1 MTRPFQVRITAVA
14 LALLTLGAFVV
25 AVLNL
30 SDESAYQRPTDGAW
44 WVESAVSGQP
54 GLLARR
60 VPADT
65 PAARAGIKPG
75 DLLLAIDDHATPLLA
90 PYNHELDHV
99 GIYAPATYTLQ
110 RLGSRIHQVVRLD
123 TQVILEPV
131 DRSTNQLFRLIA
143 LVYLA
148 IGVYVLFRR
157 WTAPKCTH
165 FYLFCLLSFV
175 LCAFKPTGQFTQ
187 LDWTVYW
194 CLLIALAQQ
203 PALLLHFAATFTADS
218 TRRREA
224 LSLLLYI
231 PGIALAAIQSLAL
244 LSWHASALT
253 LHRIDQ
259 SFLAYLAVYYV
270 LTAVIFSLRYRQA
283 ASPLIR
289 QQLKWLTRGTF
300 LAITPFTLGY
310 VLPYLAD
317 YSFPDAVTKLAVT
330 ALIFLPLTFSYAI
343 VRYRLMDVDLIF
355 KRGVTYTLTTAAV
368 VGLYFGLVAAL
379 AVGVHTRLPWTG
391 KWGLLAAIVITAQLF
406 DPIKRAIQSRVDRIF
421 EQKRYDYREALIQF
435 GRNVTSQ
442 TDLHAL
448 VTSIVDRLTQTLLV
462 GRLAVFVALDPA
474 TISTD
479 APAPARFTLEGSHG
493 IPLSSLDELRT
504 LDLTFLDFDRRGAGS
519 HIFLENPQQALRLP
533 DSQRKAARL
542 LDLNYYLPCRVQD
555 LDTQRTIAVIG
566 LGRTLGGD
574 FLSSEDMELLESLAS
589 YIGIAI
595 QNARLYSRLERQIA
609 EFERLKEFNEN
620 IVESVNIGIVAT
632 GLDDRVESWNTRM
645 EEMFS
650 LPRVSALGH
659 PLAELLPP
667 ELTREYQRA
676 KEQPGVRNL
685 YKLRLQPASGAA
697 CTVNVAIAPLVTRDF
712 QCVGRILLME
722 DISTRVE
729 LEGQLAQAERLS
741 SIGMLAA
748 GVAHEVNTPLA
759 VISSYAQMLNKHSR
773 ENPAL
778 TPLLEKIAQQTF
790 RASEIVNGLLNFS
803 RTGGGE
809 LTSVNLNQVV
819 HETLTLLE
827 HQLKKAQVRVETDL
841 AAALPAV
848 HGNQGKLQQVLLNLC
863 LNARDAI
870 SANNP
875 PGGMLRIS
883 TTAHSGLVSL
893 DVADSG
899 SGIQPDDLS
908 RIFDPFFTTKSMP
921 LPGQRKGTGLGL
933 AVTYGIIQEHNGK
946 ISVEST
952 PGSGTRF
959 HLEFPSATA
968 SLSVSMPVAD
978 SPSDAAPSDTRKSTN
993 V

>member
-1 MTRPFQVRITAVA
+1 VTRPFQVRITAVA

-30 SDESAYQRPTDGAW
+30 SDESAYQQPTDGAY
-44 WVESAVSGQP
+44 WVESPSAAQP
-54 GLLARR
+54 GLLARH

-65 PAARAGIKPG
+65 PAARAGIKPN
-75 DLLLAIDDHATPLLA
+75 DLLLAINDHATPLFA
-90 PYNHELDHV
+90 PYTRLLDHI

-110 RLGSRIHQVVRLD
+110 RAGSRLHAAVRLD
-123 TQVILEPV
+123 TQVILEPA

-157 WTAPKCTH
+157 WTAPKSTH

-194 CLLIALAQQ
+194 CLLVALAQQ
-203 PALLLHFAATFTADS
+203 PALLLHFAATFTEQP
-218 TRRREA
+218 RPRREA
-224 LSLLLYI
+224 LSLLLYL
-231 PGIALAAIQSLAL
+231 PGIALAAVQALAL
-244 LSWHASALT
+244 LRWHASTLQ

-259 SFLAYLAVYYV
+259 SFLAYMAVYYV
-270 LTAVIFSLRYRQA
+270 IAGVIFYNRYHHTT
-283 ASPLIR
+283 SPLIR
-289 QQLKWLTRGTF
+289 QQLKWLTRGT
-300 LAITPFTLGY
+300 LLSVTPFTLGY

-317 YSFPDAVTKLAVT
+317 VQPPDAITKLAVT

-368 VGLYFGLVAAL
+368 VGLYFGVIATL
-379 AVGVHTRLPWTG
+379 AVGIHTRLPWTG

-406 DPIKRAIQSRVDRIF
+406 DPIKRAIQTRVDRLF
-421 EQKRYDYREALIQF
+421 EQKRYDYREALLQF

-448 VTSIVDRLTQTLLV
+448 VTSIVERLTQTLLI
-462 GRLAVFVALDPA
+462 GRVAVFVATDSAVPA
-474 TISTD
+474 
-479 APAPARFTLEGSHG
+479 APAAVAHFTLEGSLG
-493 IPLSSLDELRT
+493 IPQTVLDDLRSLDLA
-504 LDLTFLDFDRRGAGS
+504 FLDFDRRGAGT
-519 HIFLENPQQALRLP
+519 HIFLENPQLALRLP
-533 DSQRKAARL
+533 DRQRQAARL
-542 LDLNYYLPCRVQD
+542 LDLNYYVPCRVQD
-555 LDTQRTIAVIG
+555 LDKQRTIAVIG
-566 LGRTLGGD
+566 LGRTQGGD

-620 IVESVNIGIVAT
+620 IVESVNIGILAT
-632 GLDDRVESWNTRM
+632 SLDDRVESWNARM
-645 EEMFS
+645 EEIFS
-650 LPRVSALGH
+650 LPRAQAIGR
-659 PLAELLPP
+659 PLAEILPP
-667 ELTREYQRA
+667 SLVREYVHA
-676 KEQPGVRNL
+676 KQQPGVRNL
-685 YKLRLQPASGAA
+685 YKLRLPPVASTPR
-697 CTVNVAIAPLVTRDF
+697 TVNVAIAPLVTRDL

-722 DISTRVE
+722 DISTRVD

-741 SIGMLAA
+741 SVGLLAA

-759 VISSYAQMLNKHSR
+759 VISSYTQMLIKHSR
-773 ENPAL
+773 ENPSLA
-778 TPLLEKIAQQTF
+778 PLLEKITQQTF

-809 LTSVNLNQVV
+809 FSNVDLNHIV
-819 HETLTLLE
+819 HDTLTLLE
-827 HQLKKAQVRVETDL
+827 HQLKKSQILVDTNL
-841 AAALPAV
+841 AVPLPAV

-870 SANNP
+870 AANNP
-875 PGGMLRIS
+875 PGGTLRIS
-883 TTAHSGLVSL
+883 TAAHNGLVTL
-893 DVADSG
+893 DVTDNG
-899 SGIQPDDLS
+899 SGIESADLS
-908 RIFDPFFTTKSMP
+908 RIFDPFFTTKHSPM
-921 LPGQRKGTGLGL
+921 PGQRKGTGLGL

-946 ISVEST
+946 ISVESV

-959 HLEFPSATA
+959 QLEFPAA
-968 SLSVSMPVAD
+968 SSPNSPLD
-978 SPSDAAPSDTRKSTN
+978 SPSAPAPSDTRSITN
-993 V
+993 A